1 MEKGMV
7 LKLAFEIFGVEF
19 RKETLALLLIEIP
32 FHYFLIFFFLIMAW
46 FSQSCFLTEMGAG
59 STSLVRRSRGPTC
72 FCCC

>member
-32 FHYFLIFFFLIMAW
+32 FHYFLIFFFKLW
-46 FSQSCFLTEMGAG
+46 LGFLSHA
-59 STSLVRRSRGPTC
+59 S
-72 FCCC
+72 